1 MVTITSKIKSVL
13 SRYGFSFAD
22 YARQLNIFPQTLNNK
37 AKKNAYKVQDLI
49 ELGDL
54 THTELCLRDLET
66 KEVIM
71 TFKKSDLEI
80 GNDKSKSPCFF
91 LT

>member
-1 MVTITSKIKSVL
+1 VRTLVTITSKIKSVL

-80 GNDKSKSPCFF
+80 GND
-91 LT
+91 

>member
-1 MVTITSKIKSVL
+1 MRTLVTITSKIKSVL

-80 GNDKSKSPCFF
+80 GND
-91 LT
+91 

>member
-1 MVTITSKIKSVL
+1 MVNITSKIKSVL

-80 GNDKSKSPCFF
+80 GND
-91 LT
+91 

>member
-1 MVTITSKIKSVL
+1 MVFHLLTTNGNKYII
-13 SRYGFSFAD
+13 Y
-22 YARQLNIFPQTLNNK
+22 PQTLNNK

-80 GNDKSKSPCFF
+80 GND
-91 LT
+91 

>member
-1 MVTITSKIKSVL
+1 M
-13 SRYGFSFAD
+13 YGFSFAD

-80 GNDKSKSPCFF
+80 GND
-91 LT
+91 

>member
-1 MVTITSKIKSVL
+1 MWCVILSKIKSVL

-80 GNDKSKSPCFF
+80 GND
-91 LT
+91 

>member
-71 TFKKSDLEI
+71 TFKKSDLDI
-80 GNDKSKSPCFF
+80 GHD
-91 LT
+91 